1 MTVIHRAQ
9 FRITDETV
17 LTLPGYRR
25 TIHAAPS
32 REYATGIPRGLGVEV
47 WYEAYQDEPGHDEP
61 VDVRFYVHGTGH
73 PFDHPHAEHVATFGD
88 SLIWHVYVEYPT
100 REAMS

>member
-9 FRITDETV
+9 FRLTDETV

-32 REYATGIPRGLGVEV
+32 GVT
-47 WYEAYQDEPGHDEP
+47 A
-61 VDVRFYVHGTGH
+61 
-73 PFDHPHAEHVATFGD
+73 
-88 SLIWHVYVEYPT
+88 
-100 REAMS
+100 

>member
-9 FRITDETV
+9 FRLTDETV

-47 WYEAYQDEPGHDEP
+47 WYERELA
-61 VDVRFYVHGTGH
+61 DVYREHN
-73 PFDHPHAEHVATFGD
+73 FDHHFHTTIRED
-88 SLIWHVYVEYPT
+88 S
-100 REAMS
+100 